1 MKNVSRDVRYLWP
14 REPGQALEA
23 SEHAHSTKDIG
34 RLCFYL
40 VLVWAEHRKILP
52 YAKSD
57 RQKRSPW
64 SRLAAD
70 EVREDSQH
78 DQPVSVHCSRSARL
92 FLIIFC
98 NLLVIIFLRYNVRSG
113 PILYH
118 VWDATAS
125 DSRFSHHIQDTNPGS
140 CDQGRKCKGAG
151 AAVAAADARPL
162 RVPCPEFERE
172 RIALRLRCV
181 EHT

>member
-1 MKNVSRDVRYLWP
+1 MARPIFRDASAPVTTSSTGPTSRSWRLRLGQSQELARARRSLVKNVCGRRRFLL
-14 REPGQALEA
+14 RCEPGQPLEA
-23 SEHAHSTKDIG
+23 SEHAHSTKEIG

-57 RQKRSPW
+57 RHQRSLW

-78 DQPVSVHCSRSARL
+78 DPTVGVHCSRCARL

-98 NLLVIIFLRYNVRSG
+98 NLLVIFFTWVNL
-113 PILYH
+113 L
-118 VWDATAS
+118 
-125 DSRFSHHIQDTNPGS
+125 
-140 CDQGRKCKGAG
+140 
-151 AAVAAADARPL
+151 
-162 RVPCPEFERE
+162 
-172 RIALRLRCV
+172 
-181 EHT
+181 

>member
-1 MKNVSRDVRYLWP
+1 MKNVSRDVRYLW
-14 REPGQALEA
+14 RCEPGQALEA
-23 SEHAHSTKDIG
+23 SEHAHSTKEIG

-40 VLVWAEHRKILP
+40 VFVWAEHRKILP

-78 DQPVSVHCSRSARL
+78 DQTVGVHCSRCARL

-98 NLLVIIFLRYNVRSG
+98 NLLVIFFLHCIVRSG

-140 CDQGRKCKGAG
+140 CDQGRKCKESG
-151 AAVAAADARPL
+151 
-162 RVPCPEFERE
+162 PELLIGNSDRDWNF
-172 RIALRLRCV
+172 V
-181 EHT
+181 